1 MNTKELH
8 SLMIAYIYGQK
19 KRKLHQQIWRYK
31 YDLEAISQIP
41 KSAKP
46 NSCLTQIK
54 RLVKIFFIPHNILKE
69 ISLFIKRNKPMHIQ
83 ITYGRAQTKSYQ
95 ITCGT
100 LAKTKPQC
108 KTKQTIKPQH

>member
-8 SLMIAYIYGQK
+8 SLMIAYIYGPK
-19 KRKLHQQIWRYK
+19 KKKKKKKLHQQIWRYK

-41 KSAKP
+41 KSTKP
-46 NSCLTQIK
+46 NSYLTQIK

-83 ITYGRAQTKSYQ
+83 ITAEHRPSPTK
-95 ITCGT
+95 
-100 LAKTKPQC
+100 
-108 KTKQTIKPQH
+108 

>member
-46 NSCLTQIK
+46 NSYLTQIK

-83 ITYGRAQTKSYQ
+83 ITAEHRPSPTK
-95 ITCGT
+95 
-100 LAKTKPQC
+100 
-108 KTKQTIKPQH
+108 

>member
-19 KRKLHQQIWRYK
+19 KFTNK

-46 NSCLTQIK
+46 NSYLTQIK

-69 ISLFIKRNKPMHIQ
+69 ISLFIKRNKPMHVQ
-83 ITYGRAQTKSYQ
+83 ITAEHRPSPTKKVVALFSRVSHN
-95 ITCGT
+95 
-100 LAKTKPQC
+100 AKQN
-108 KTKQTIKPQH
+108 KQ